1 MGNPYT
7 PTRLVW
13 TGRRTAKIVFGLG
26 LLVPVGEGRRRKK
39 KTMEEDDVIALD
51 NDGDDMVGHIVAYR
65 GEART
70 SLEMGTTWLAQHRQ
84 RR

>member
-1 MGNPYT
+1 
-7 PTRLVW
+7 L
-13 TGRRTAKIVFGLG
+13 
-26 LLVPVGEGRRRKK
+26 GEGRRRKK